1 MIESAATRAF
11 FFKLGTMAFAAMT
24 LAACQTTSLSGASSV
39 IEFRNNEEVLDD
51 KSIEA
56 KIEKGIADL
65 STQYVM
71 DVEAD
76 SYVGRV
82 MLTGTAGA
90 AGAKDNVERV
100 ARSTPEVTAVYN
112 EIQVAGEESATR
124 DLTISGKLKAQL
136 LATKG
141 VSSNNY
147 TIRVVNAVVYI
158 IGVAESNDEF
168 NAVLNVARNIADVK
182 RVVNYI
188 NIDASR
194 KS

>member
-1 MIESAATRAF
+1 MIESAAMRATF
-11 FFKLGTMAFAAMT
+11 LKLGTMAVAAMT
-24 LAACQTTSLSGASSV
+24 LAACQTASLSGASSV
-39 IEFRNNEEVLDD
+39 LEFRSNEEVLDD

-76 SYVGRV
+76 AYVGRV
-82 MLTGTAGA
+82 LLTGTAGA
-90 AGAKDNVERV
+90 AGAKDSVERV

-124 DLTISGKLKAQL
+124 DLTISGKLKTQL

-141 VSSNNY
+141 VRSNNY
-147 TIRVVNAVVYI
+147 TVRVVNAVVYI

-168 NAVLNVARNIADVK
+168 NAVLNVARNVADVK

>member
-1 MIESAATRAF
+1 MTN
-11 FFKLGTMAFAAMT
+11 FAASRSV
-24 LAACQTTSLSGASSV
+24 LLKFCAVALVAGSLGACQTTSISGASSV
-39 IEFRNNEEVLDD
+39 LEYRTNTEVLDD

-56 KIEKGIADL
+56 KVEKGVADL

-71 DVEAD
+71 DVSAD
-76 SYVGRV
+76 AYVGRV
-82 MLTGTAGA
+82 LLTGTAGA
-90 AGAKDNVERV
+90 QGAKDSVERV
-100 ARSTPEVTAVYN
+100 ARSTPEVTTVYN

-124 DLTISGKLKAQL
+124 DLTIAGKLKAKL

-141 VSSNNY
+141 VTSNNY

-158 IGVAESNDEF
+158 IGVAESQEEF
-168 NAVLNVARNIADVK
+168 NAVINVARNVADVK

-194 KS
+194 AG

>member
-1 MIESAATRAF
+1 MIESAAIRANLL
-11 FFKLGTMAFAAMT
+11 KLGAVAFAAMS

-39 IEFRNNEEVLDD
+39 IEFRTNGEVLDD

-56 KIEKGIADL
+56 KIDKGIADL

-76 SYVGRV
+76 SYIGRV
-82 MLTGTAGA
+82 LLTGTAGA
-90 AGAKDNVERV
+90 AGAKDSVERV

-112 EIQVAGEESATR
+112 EIQVAGEESVTR
-124 DLTISGKLKAQL
+124 DLTIAGKVKAKL

-141 VSSNNY
+141 VTSTNY

-168 NAVLNVARNIADVK
+168 NTVLNVARNIADVK
-182 RVVNYI
+182 QVVNYI
-188 NIDASR
+188 NIDTSR
-194 KS
+194 KG

>member
-1 MIESAATRAF
+1 M
-11 FFKLGTMAFAAMT
+11 
-24 LAACQTTSLSGASSV
+24 
-39 IEFRNNEEVLDD
+39 LDD

-76 SYVGRV
+76 AYVGRV
-82 MLTGTAGA
+82 LLTGTAGA
-90 AGAKDNVERV
+90 AGAKDSVERV

-124 DLTISGKLKAQL
+124 DLTISGKLKTQL

-141 VSSNNY
+141 VRSNNY
-147 TIRVVNAVVYI
+147 TVRVVNVVVYI

-168 NAVLNVARNIADVK
+168 NAVLNVARNVADVK

>member
-1 MIESAATRAF
+1 M
-11 FFKLGTMAFAAMT
+11 
-24 LAACQTTSLSGASSV
+24 
-39 IEFRNNEEVLDD
+39 
-51 KSIEA
+51 
-56 KIEKGIADL
+56 
-65 STQYVM
+65 
-71 DVEAD
+71 
-76 SYVGRV
+76 
-82 MLTGTAGA
+82 
-90 AGAKDNVERV
+90 
-100 ARSTPEVTAVYN
+100 
-112 EIQVAGEESATR
+112 AGEESATR
-124 DLTISGKLKAQL
+124 DLTIAGKLKAQL

-141 VSSNNY
+141 VSSANY

>member
-1 MIESAATRAF
+1 MTN
-11 FFKLGTMAFAAMT
+11 FAASRSV
-24 LAACQTTSLSGASSV
+24 LIKLCAAALVAGSLSACQTTSISGASSV
-39 IEFRNNEEVLDD
+39 LEYRTNTEVLDD

-56 KIEKGIADL
+56 KVEKGVSDL

-71 DVEAD
+71 DVSAD
-76 SYVGRV
+76 AYVGRV
-82 MLTGTAGA
+82 LLTGTAGA
-90 AGAKDNVERV
+90 QGAKDSVERV
-100 ARSTPEVTAVYN
+100 ARSTPEVTTVYN

-124 DLTISGKLKAQL
+124 DLTIAGKLKAKL

-141 VSSNNY
+141 VTSNNY

-158 IGVAESNDEF
+158 IGVAESQEEF
-168 NAVLNVARNIADVK
+168 NAVINVARNVADVK

-194 KS
+194 AG